1 MLVKAVVLA
10 AGEGER
16 LKPLTATRPKHLLP
30 IGNKP
35 LLELLLEG
43 LREAGIREVILVVG
57 YMGDS
62 IQKAVGDGKR
72 LRLKTSYI
80 KQERLLGTGAALKLA
95 QEELSD
101 PEFLVIYGDLF
112 VESSVFS
119 DVIDTYQ
126 QKKTNIL
133 AVVAVDKPA
142 DYGVIQ
148 LGAGGKIVD
157 LIEKP
162 IKTSSRMANA
172 GVYILSPSIFKEIEK
187 TAISK
192 RGEIEITDALQSL
205 AKSKEDIYSVQ
216 VDRASWID
224 IGRPWDLLVANDRYL
239 EQLDPAMNGIVE
251 KNVQIKGRVRIEEDA
266 VIRSGS
272 YLEGPL
278 LVGRGSQIGPN
289 CFLRPSTALGAS
301 VRIGN
306 GCEIKNTIIF
316 DRTHVPHLSYVGDSI
331 IGEACNLGAGTVVGN
346 VKLDNTNV
354 KSIVKGTAIDSDRRK
369 LGTIIGDNVKTGIN
383 TSIMPGIKVWPN
395 SQIGAHAL
403 VTRDVPSN
411 VRLTVHQHMTMESL
425 D

>member
-1 MLVKAVVLA
+1 MKAVVLA

-62 IQKAVGDGKR
+62 IQKTFGDGKR
-72 LRLKTSYI
+72 LHLKTSYI

-95 QEELSD
+95 EEEVSD
-101 PEFLVIYGDLF
+101 EEFLVTYGDLF

-119 DVIDTYQ
+119 DVIDTYR
-126 QKKTNIL
+126 QKKTNVL

-148 LGAGGKIVD
+148 LGAGGKMID

-162 IKTSSRMANA
+162 LKTSSRMANA
-172 GVYILSPSIFKEIEK
+172 GVYVLSPTIFKEIEN
-187 TAISK
+187 TAFST
-192 RGEIEITDALQSL
+192 RGEIEITDPLQRL

-239 EQLDPAMNGIVE
+239 EQLDPAVNGVVE

-289 CFLRPSTALGAS
+289 CFLRPSTALGVN

-316 DRTHVPHLSYVGDSI
+316 DRTHAPHLSYVGDSI

-346 VKLDNTNV
+346 VKLDNSNV
-354 KSIVKGTAIDSDRRK
+354 KSIVKGTVVDSDRRK

-411 VRLTVHQHMTMESL
+411 VRVIVHQHVTMESL